1 MELQNE
7 WKTIWGKRT
16 VDEKILKTED
26 KKQIFLELKRSNGFD
41 VLEDGLTYEALE
53 EQKNEMEKWLSGNCF
68 LGGDSRKTQ
77 IKSIYEVGCGSGASL
92 FLFEQDGI
100 ICGGLDYSEALI
112 ESAKKVLQSNDLF
125 CREAIDTPVSPQYDA
140 VLSNSVF
147 SYFKDEEYAYGV
159 LEKMYQKTAYSIG
172 LIDIHDA
179 KKEEAFITYRK
190 TIIPDYEERYKNLPK
205 FFYRKEF
212 FEKFA
217 KDHQM
222 DICFTDSHMK
232 GYWNNEFIFN
242 CYMYKK

>member
-1 MELQNE
+1 MQNE
-7 WKTIWGKRT
+7 WKTIWGKRS

-26 KKQIFLELKRSNGFD
+26 KKQIFLELKRCNGFD
-41 VLEDGLTYEALE
+41 VMEDGLTYESFE
-53 EQKNEMEKWLSGNCF
+53 EQKNEMENWLSGK
-68 LGGDSRKTQ
+68 GKKE
-77 IKSIYEVGCGSGASL
+77 IKGIYEVGCGSGANL

-100 ICGGLDYSEALI
+100 ACGGLDYSETLI
-112 ESAKKVLQSNDLF
+112 ESAKKVLQSNDLS
-125 CREAIDTPVSPQYDA
+125 CREAIDTSVSPQYDA

-179 KKEEAFITYRK
+179 EKEAAFLAYRK
-190 TIIPDYEERYKNLPK
+190 KFTPDYEERYKNLPK

-212 FEKFA
+212 FENFA
-217 KDHQM
+217 KEHQM